1 MFARRM
7 AKVRWIAIA
16 IWCAL
21 VLLLIG
27 IGVFVLN
34 APTLG

>member
-1 MFARRM
+1 MFVRRM
-7 AKVRWIAIA
+7 AKIRWIAIA

-34 APTLG
+34 EPRPG